1 MTECCSTQRTVS
13 QVFDR
18 VCQVDFRAAQ
28 STPQCGA
35 AASLG
40 EIRDDT
46 SSTDSR
52 RQVRHVLQGHIF
64 TSLQTLFHVSF
75 PPSTHLLLLT
85 TPPIHLQTNPH
96 NPPTTIKMSGTS
108 NVGNSSVYEAADQRT
123 YKDSEIAEAK
133 QEARFHEGK
142 EHSHKANDSK
152 DERTIAN
159 KLAREE
165 KRENEDEKESLQTQ
179 QIKKDATL
187 PAQSHGN
194 EPSKGAKID
203 QELKEEDEAALKG
216 KGSFGPQ

>member
-75 PPSTHLLLLT
+75 PPSTHPLLQLHQSTSKPTYT
-85 TPPIHLQTNPH
+85 TPQSQSKCLEL
-96 NPPTTIKMSGTS
+96 PTSVTPLSTRPLIREPTRTLRSPRPSRRPVSTRARSTLTRPTIPVR
-108 NVGNSSVYEAADQRT
+108 N
-123 YKDSEIAEAK
+123 I
-133 QEARFHEGK
+133 
-142 EHSHKANDSK
+142 
-152 DERTIAN
+152 
-159 KLAREE
+159 
-165 KRENEDEKESLQTQ
+165 SLVTV
-179 QIKKDATL
+179 KYV
-187 PAQSHGN
+187 H
-194 EPSKGAKID
+194 
-203 QELKEEDEAALKG
+203 
-216 KGSFGPQ
+216 

>member
-1 MTECCSTQRTVS
+1 
-13 QVFDR
+13 
-18 VCQVDFRAAQ
+18 
-28 STPQCGA
+28 
-35 AASLG
+35 
-40 EIRDDT
+40 
-46 SSTDSR
+46 
-52 RQVRHVLQGHIF
+52 
-64 TSLQTLFHVSF
+64 
-75 PPSTHLLLLT
+75 
-85 TPPIHLQTNPH
+85 
-96 NPPTTIKMSGTS
+96 MSGTS

-133 QEARFHEGK
+133 QEALR
-142 EHSHKANDSK
+142 SITLMT
-152 DERTIAN
+152 RTIAN
-159 KLAREE
+159 KLACEE

>member
-1 MTECCSTQRTVS
+1 MCLSSQGSNTRPLRPWKKNHLNLKPPMTECCSTQRTVS

-75 PPSTHLLLLT
+75 PPSTHLLQLT
-85 TPPIHLQTNPH
+85 TPSIHLQTNPH
-96 NPPTTIKMSGTS
+96 NPPITIKMSGTS

-142 EHSHKANDSK
+142 EHSHKANDS
-152 DERTIAN
+152 
-159 KLAREE
+159 
-165 KRENEDEKESLQTQ
+165 
-179 QIKKDATL
+179 
-187 PAQSHGN
+187 
-194 EPSKGAKID
+194 SKNTHLSTWLVDIH
-203 QELKEEDEAALKG
+203 
-216 KGSFGPQ
+216 

>member
-75 PPSTHLLLLT
+75 PPSTHLLQLT
-85 TPPIHLQTNPH
+85 THQSTSKPTHTTPQSQSKCLELPTSVTPLSTRPLIRERTRTLRSPRPSRRPVSTRARSTLTR
-96 NPPTTIKMSGTS
+96 PTTPVRSI
-108 NVGNSSVYEAADQRT
+108 
-123 YKDSEIAEAK
+123 
-133 QEARFHEGK
+133 
-142 EHSHKANDSK
+142 
-152 DERTIAN
+152 
-159 KLAREE
+159 
-165 KRENEDEKESLQTQ
+165 
-179 QIKKDATL
+179 TL
-187 PAQSHGN
+187 MTVNH
-194 EPSKGAKID
+194 IH
-203 QELKEEDEAALKG
+203 
-216 KGSFGPQ
+216 